1 MLKLSRRICA
11 AMLSLITV
19 FCVFAEVNPVLATED
34 TVTVTIEFVGDER
47 EKAGFAQSEIT
58 VTPNNSGLQNGYY
71 LVYYTD
77 GKKVLSDYDE
87 VTAIKANG
95 KNAVKGYISDGIMF
109 PANAK
114 GFAVFECD
122 TYFFDKTPDIKNAVA
137 TAEIP
142 ENKRL
147 PDLGEPE
154 FSFGALSDT
163 HMNYEQH
170 NRGAFAKLRYAM
182 DFYAENNMD
191 IVIIAGDATGDRGE
205 NPDLEAQ
212 YEKHIEIINNS
223 DFAFEKVY
231 ESIGNHGNTPK
242 DSSLLDKYLGGDD
255 EVHPFEGSPYFYVLF
270 EGEGDNRDNLFI
282 FMAQELK
289 APGDSAAYDNFSKS
303 QIDWLEELLT
313 QYSKTETNI
322 FIIEHAPFLNY
333 GAGDIENGTY
343 TACITFKEE
352 YKQTMRLKALLETY
366 KDAIVM
372 SGHTHV
378 SLYENANYSD
388 EFNSFARTVHIGSS
402 SQPCGYGESAS
413 MIRSYDGRRQV
424 TPEYGSEG
432 YTVDV
437 YSDYIVYTG
446 YNFSTGKKIPC
457 ACLLIPTK
465 AYGGAGEPETPVYLP
480 EDVFEGLGT
489 AEDPYIISDAE
500 DFKMLTDG
508 FNASNSAIESE
519 MYGYGKYFLQT
530 GDIDMTAVEG
540 YSGTVANGNN
550 KSFFAGVYNGNGYTL
565 KVDINDTVQRSVFP
579 YVYGVICNLKIEGSI
594 SSQASAQPVRTLYGS
609 IVNCIFELD
618 LSADNANGILYSN
631 YNLVYNVYTRGT
643 LLGSSVNPV
652 ASNDTSVNYVNVF
665 HSYTA
670 NGNAVNDDHGTRT
683 DDCGV
688 IASAFNNRSGAAY
701 DNALA
706 KLGGMTLLDVTAE
719 NGSLVFVNKN
729 IQEFSSEEASSGTS
743 VESVSDNKET
753 ASGTSKLWILLI
765 AIAVVAIVVTA
776 AVIIKKR

>member
-1 MLKLSRRICA
+1 M
-11 AMLSLITV
+11 
-19 FCVFAEVNPVLATED
+19 FASKTD
-34 TVTVTIEFVGDER
+34 TAVTMEFVGDER

-58 VTPNNSGLQNGYY
+58 VTPGDGSLQKGYY

-77 GKKVLSDYDE
+77 GEKILPDYDE
-87 VTAIKANG
+87 VTAIKING
-95 KNAVKGYISDGIMF
+95 KNAVKGYISDGIML

-114 GFAVFECD
+114 GIAVFECE
-122 TYFFDKTPDIKNAVA
+122 TYFMAQTPDIKNAVA

-147 PDLGEPE
+147 PDLGEAE

-170 NRGAFAKLRYAM
+170 DRGAYAKLGYAM

-223 DFAFEKVY
+223 DFALEKVY

-289 APGDSAAYDNFSKS
+289 APGDSAAYDNFSKE

-313 QYSKTETNI
+313 QYGKTETNI

-652 ASNDTSVNYVNVF
+652 ASNDTSTNYVNVF
-665 HSYTA
+665 YSYTS
-670 NGNAVNDDHGTRT
+670 NGSAVNDDHGSYA
-683 DDCGV
+683 DDIGNV
-688 IASAFNNRSGAAY
+688 VSAFNNRTGTAY
-701 DNALA
+701 NNALA
-706 KLGGMTLLDVTAE
+706 ELGGMPMLDVAVE

-729 IQEFSSEEASSGTS
+729 IQEFSSEEASYGTS

>member
-1 MLKLSRRICA
+1 MLKMPKCACA
-11 AMLSLITV
+11 AMLAFITV
-19 FCVFAEVNPVLATED
+19 FCVFSEVNTVFAAHD
-34 TVTVTIEFVGDER
+34 TATVTIEFVGDER
-47 EKAGFAQSEIT
+47 ETAGFAQSEIT
-58 VTPNNSGLQNGYY
+58 VTPNNGGIQSGYY

-77 GKKVLSDYDE
+77 GEKILPDYDE
-87 VTAIKANG
+87 VTAIKING

-137 TAEIP
+137 TVEIP

-147 PDLGEPE
+147 PDLGEAE

-170 NRGAFAKLRYAM
+170 SRGAYAKLSYAM

-223 DFAFEKVY
+223 DFALEKVY

-289 APGDSAAYDNFSKS
+289 APGDSAAYDNFSKE

-313 QYSKTETNI
+313 RYGKTETNI

-480 EDVFEGLGT
+480 EDVFESSGT

-530 GDIDMTAVEG
+530 GDIDMTTVEG
-540 YSGTVANGNN
+540 YSGTVANGND

-631 YNLVYNVYTRGT
+631 YNLVYNVYTCGT

-652 ASNDTSVNYVNVF
+652 ASNDTSTNYVNVF
-665 HSYTA
+665 YSYTS
-670 NGNAVNDDHGTRT
+670 NGSAVNDDHGSYA
-683 DDCGV
+683 DDIGNV
-688 IASAFNNRSGAAY
+688 VSAFNNRTGTAY
-701 DNALA
+701 NNALA
-706 KLGGMTLLDVTAE
+706 ELGGMPMLDVAVE

-729 IQEFSSEEASSGTS
+729 IQEFSSEEASSATS

-753 ASGTSKLWILLI
+753 ASGTSELWILLI

>member
-1 MLKLSRRICA
+1 MFKMPKCACA
-11 AMLSLITV
+11 AMLAFITV
-19 FCVFAEVNPVLATED
+19 FCVFSEVNTVFADHD
-34 TVTVTIEFVGDER
+34 TATVTIEFVGDER
-47 EKAGFAQSEIT
+47 ETAGFAQSEIT
-58 VTPNNSGLQNGYY
+58 VTPNNGGIQSGYY

-77 GKKVLSDYDE
+77 GEKILPDYDE
-87 VTAIKANG
+87 VTAIKMNG

-147 PDLGEPE
+147 PDLGEAE

-170 NRGAFAKLRYAM
+170 SRGAYAKLGNAM

-223 DFAFEKVY
+223 DFALEKVY

-242 DSSLLDKYLGGDD
+242 DSPLLDKYLGGDD

-289 APGDSAAYDNFSKS
+289 APGDSAAYDNFSKE

-313 QYSKTETNI
+313 QYGKTETNI

-378 SLYENANYSD
+378 SFYENANYSD

-508 FNASNSAIESE
+508 FNASNSSIESE

-530 GDIDMTAVEG
+530 GDIDMTSVEG
-540 YSGTVANGNN
+540 YSGTVANGNS
-550 KSFFAGVYNGNGYTL
+550 KCFFAGVYNGNGYTL
-565 KVDINDTVQRSVFP
+565 KVDIDDTVQRSVFP

-652 ASNDTSVNYVNVF
+652 ASNDTSANYVNVF
-665 HSYTA
+665 YSYTS
-670 NGNAVNDDHGTRT
+670 NGSAVNDDHGSYA
-683 DDCGV
+683 DDIGNV
-688 IASAFNNRSGAAY
+688 VSAFNNRTGTAY
-701 DNALA
+701 NNALA
-706 KLGGMTLLDVTAE
+706 ELGGMPMLDVAVE

>member
-1 MLKLSRRICA
+1 MLKMPKCACA
-11 AMLSLITV
+11 AMLAFITV
-19 FCVFAEVNPVLATED
+19 FCVFSEVNTVFAAHD
-34 TVTVTIEFVGDER
+34 TATVTIEFVGDER
-47 EKAGFAQSEIT
+47 ETAGFAQSEIT
-58 VTPNNSGLQNGYY
+58 VTPNNGGIQSGYY

-77 GKKVLSDYDE
+77 GEKILPDYDE
-87 VTAIKANG
+87 VTAIKING

-137 TAEIP
+137 TVEIP

-147 PDLGEPE
+147 PDLGEAE

-170 NRGAFAKLRYAM
+170 SRGAYAKLSYAM

-223 DFAFEKVY
+223 DFALEKVY

-289 APGDSAAYDNFSKS
+289 APGDSAAYDNFSKE

-313 QYSKTETNI
+313 RYGKTETNI

-480 EDVFEGLGT
+480 EDVFEGSGT

-530 GDIDMTAVEG
+530 GDIDMTTVEG
-540 YSGTVANGNN
+540 YSGTVANGND

-631 YNLVYNVYTRGT
+631 YNLVYNVYTCGT

-652 ASNDTSVNYVNVF
+652 ASNDTSTNYVNVF
-665 HSYTA
+665 YSYTS
-670 NGNAVNDDHGTRT
+670 NGSAVNDDHGSYA
-683 DDCGV
+683 DDIGNV
-688 IASAFNNRSGAAY
+688 VSAFNNRTGTAY
-701 DNALA
+701 NNALA
-706 KLGGMTLLDVTAE
+706 ELGGMPMLDVAVE

-729 IQEFSSEEASSGTS
+729 IQEFSSEEASSATS

-753 ASGTSKLWILLI
+753 ASGTSELWILLI